1 MRAASARSG
10 LQDSAVRQERL
21 ERGGIA
27 AVALFA
33 ADVTAAVGRTIPIRE
48 MVRSGGLGSGEMAI
62 STPALLR
69 HCRCREQ
76 EQPYCDAITAAP
88 RSHGMF
94 RARCRLRV
102 RTPRDP
108 LPAHVQTFG

>member
-76 EQPYCDAITAAP
+76 EQPRKAKARSTTESLRHSSSFRVLVSWATTA
-88 RSHGMF
+88 
-94 RARCRLRV
+94 
-102 RTPRDP
+102 
-108 LPAHVQTFG
+108 LPQPTAE